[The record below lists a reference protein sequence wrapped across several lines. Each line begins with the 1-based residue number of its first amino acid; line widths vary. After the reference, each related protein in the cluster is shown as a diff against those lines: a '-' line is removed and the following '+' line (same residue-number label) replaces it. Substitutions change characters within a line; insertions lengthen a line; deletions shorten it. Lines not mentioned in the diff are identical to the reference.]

1 MPLFTLQTE
10 GQIMKFNQRR
20 QLAQVALFSL
30 IALGAGTVFAQ
41 ATGEKPTDPRGS
53 PCPCP
58 QPFNVQLVKNSGA
71 TSPVV
76 GEFSSRPDIVPRIN
90 ESPYNG
96 TVVNKFFAD
105 TLQWKV
111 PTSKTCELKG
121 QVTIKL
127 KNLGT
132 GLSFNDTTNVF
143 ANGVSVPGMSLGP
156 SAVWASNTAGQTR
169 TLTYQLT
176 SDMMLS
182 GRFSFVTQ
190 DDTAVQEIRLEIQG
204 CCINPT
210 R

>member
-10 GQIMKFNQRR
+10 SQIMKLNLRR

-30 IALGAGTVFAQ
+30 MTFGAGSAFAQ

-71 TSPVV
+71 TSPVASD
-76 GEFSSRPDIVPRIN
+76 FRPDIVLRMN

-132 GLSFNDTTNVF
+132 NLSNNDTAQVM
-143 ANGVSVPGMSLGP
+143 ANQVPVSGMSLGP
-156 SAVWASNTAGQTR
+156 GAVWTSTTAGQLR

-176 SDMMLS
+176 TDMMLS
-182 GRFSFVTQ
+182 GRLSFVTQ
-190 DDTAVQEIRLEIQG
+190 DDTAVQEIRVEIQG